1 MVTSRGPGRIVVV
14 GASLAG
20 WNAVRALRAEGFGG
34 SLTLVGDESHGPY
47 DRPPLSKDYLAGR
60 ADRDRLDLTAHD
72 DVAALD
78 VDRRV
83 GTAAVALDVAGRT
96 VRLADGASLD
106 FDGLVV
112 ATGARVRHLPGTEA
126 LAGVHALRTVDDA
139 DALRADLA
147 GGPRRVVVIGAGFIG
162 LEVAATARQAGH
174 DVTVV
179 EAAPTPLVR
188 SVGAR
193 VGATIA
199 EVHRGHG
206 VDVRLG
212 VGVDAVEGDR
222 AVQGVRLDDG
232 TVIAADVVVA
242 GIGVT
247 PATEWLASSG
257 LTLEDGVRCDG
268 TCLAAPGV
276 VAAGDVASFPNALF
290 DDEVMRVEH
299 WDHAIAMG
307 AFAARRLLAGDAWD
321 PAERFAPVPFFWSD
335 QYDRKLQSVGRIRPD
350 DEVVLLDGD
359 PAEHRFVTVHVR
371 AGRVVGAFGMNR
383 PRHVM
388 RLRGL
393 IADRAD
399 LDRVRAELA

>member
-1 MVTSRGPGRIVVV
+1 MAASNGPRRIVVV

-20 WNAVRALRAEGFGG
+20 WNAVRALRAEGFDGA
-34 SLTLVGDESHGPY
+34 LTLVGDELHGPY

-60 ADRDRLDLTAHD
+60 VDRDRLDLTAQD
-72 DVAALD
+72 DVGALA
-78 VDRRV
+78 VDRRE
-83 GTAAVALDVAGRT
+83 GTAAVALDLPGRT
-96 VRLADGASLD
+96 VQLDDGASVG

-112 ATGARVRHLPGTEA
+112 ATGARVRRLPGTA
-126 LAGVHALRTVDDA
+126 SLAGVHALRTLDDA

-147 GGPRRVVVIGAGFIG
+147 QANRRVVVVGAGFIG

-188 SVGAR
+188 SVGAL
-193 VGATIA
+193 VGETIA
-199 EVHRGHG
+199 EIHRGHG

-212 VGVDAVEGDR
+212 VGVAAIEGS
-222 AVQGVRLDDG
+222 AKVAGVRLDDG
-232 TVIAADVVVA
+232 TVLPADVVVA

-247 PATEWLASSG
+247 PATAWLEGSG
-257 LTLEDGVRCDG
+257 LTLVDGVRCDG

-276 VAAGDVASFPNALF
+276 VAAGDVAAFPNALF

-307 AFAARRLLAGDAWD
+307 AFAARRLLAGDGWD
-321 PAERFAPVPFFWSD
+321 PTERFAPVPFFWSD

-350 DEVVLLDGD
+350 DRVELLDGD
-359 PAEHRFVTVHVR
+359 LAEHRFVTVHVR
-371 AGRVVGAFGMNR
+371 NGRVVGAFGMNR

-393 IADRAD
+393 IAAGAD